1 MSFIL
6 QRNTFWHRETKGLAL
21 SHTAREQQIGSQV
34 GSFLTAESSEGLQPC
49 TQELPR
55 TIVSDQMLF
64 PKHRSQL
71 RRSGRPFS
79 RLAACAAMPPTQGEE
94 SWGRLKRSN
103 ELIHTEMWVTDS
115 WEQETLRGGVLLRE
129 EGERETL
136 AVLTLS
142 RNSLPAG
149 EKGRGES
156 EGSMTWP

>member
-1 MSFIL
+1 MA
-6 QRNTFWHRETKGLAL
+6 QRNQGACPESHSQGAADRQPGRLISDGRELRRPAAL
-21 SHTAREQQIGSQV
+21 HPGA
-34 GSFLTAESSEGLQPC
+34 
-49 TQELPR
+49 PR

-79 RLAACAAMPPTQGEE
+79 RLAACAAMLPTQGEE

-156 EGSMTWP
+156 EGSTWP

>member
-1 MSFIL
+1 MA
-6 QRNTFWHRETKGLAL
+6 QRNQGACPESHSQGAADRQPGWLISDGRELRRPVAL
-21 SHTAREQQIGSQV
+21 HPGA
-34 GSFLTAESSEGLQPC
+34 
-49 TQELPR
+49 PR

-94 SWGRLKRSN
+94 SWRRLKRSN
-103 ELIHTEMWVTDS
+103 ELIHTEMWV
-115 WEQETLRGGVLLRE
+115 RE
-129 EGERETL
+129 EGKRETL

-149 EKGRGES
+149 ETGRGES
-156 EGSMTWP
+156 EGSATWPQETQTGNRV